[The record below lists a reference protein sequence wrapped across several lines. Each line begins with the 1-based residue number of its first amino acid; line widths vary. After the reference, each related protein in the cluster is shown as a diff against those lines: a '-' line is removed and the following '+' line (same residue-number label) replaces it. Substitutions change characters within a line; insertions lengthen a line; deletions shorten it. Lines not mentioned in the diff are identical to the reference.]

1 MCNCTVAKAPEATE
15 LRNYEAA
22 STKLRYYS
30 ATVDSQNCS
39 LRSLPVV
46 VATAK
51 SARLRG
57 VTKKCGTPQ
66 VTVTSEPEAR
76 CLLTHCSEER
86 SKRQKAAGLQ

>member
-1 MCNCTVAKAPEATE
+1 MCYCTVAKAPEATE
-15 LRNYEAA
+15 LRNYEAT

-51 SARLRG
+51 
-57 VTKKCGTPQ
+57 V
-66 VTVTSEPEAR
+66 
-76 CLLTHCSEER
+76 
-86 SKRQKAAGLQ
+86 